1 MTSKDAIKKCYSD
14 GWKVA
19 EKKKGKMTNLT
30 LKRADGLQVFFDGDT
45 ADKRT
50 VIVAVALRRAQQI
63 ARNYARKYAPEILT
77 DFETGRLQIEG
88 GVK

>member
-1 MTSKDAIKKCYSD
+1 MA
-14 GWKVA
+14 
-19 EKKKGKMTNLT
+19 NLE
-30 LKRADGLQVFFDGDT
+30 LKRADGLQVFFDGDAVLDRIKRT

-88 GVK
+88 GEQ